1 MTQTS
6 KTIVKSTAPLLKK
19 KGEEIT
25 KTMYPILFSKY
36 PEVEVLFKD
45 AEPNQHKK
53 LASAVYAYASNIDR
67 LEQLSAGI
75 AVMVKAH
82 IKTNVQP
89 EHYPMVGDALLT
101 AIKEVLGE
109 DVATPE
115 VIDAWAEAYQFL
127 ADILIAEEAKEYAKK

>member
-6 KTIVKSTAPLLKK
+6 KTIVKSTAPLLKE

-45 AEPNQHKK
+45 AEPNQYKK

>member
-6 KTIVKSTAPLLKK
+6 KTIVKSTAPLLKER
-19 KGEEIT
+19 GEEIT
-25 KTMYPILFSKY
+25 KAMYPLLFFKY

-45 AEPNQHKK
+45 AEPNQYKK

-67 LEQLSAGI
+67 LEELSAGI

-82 IKTNVQP
+82 VKTNVKP
-89 EHYPMVGDALLT
+89 EHYPMVGDALLA
-101 AIKEVLGE
+101 AIKNVLGK

-115 VIDAWAEAYQFL
+115 VLDAWAEAYQFL
-127 ADILIAEEAKEYAKK
+127 ADVLIAEEAKEYANA